1 MVVQM
6 VFIEVGSND
15 YLEPLAE
22 QPPRKFHTDG
32 VGLLGGNLP
41 RLKGLNDMIALYAAG
56 LVVTP
61 LGALHIAAGVLHA
74 TAIQTAF
81 K

>member
-1 MVVQM
+1 M

-32 VGLLGGNLP
+32 VGLLRGKLP
-41 RLKGLNDMIALYAAG
+41 RLKRLNDMIALYAAG

-61 LGALHIAAGVLHA
+61 LGAFHIPCGIFDAHA
-74 TAIQTAF
+74 V
-81 K
+81 

>member
-15 YLEPLAE
+15 YLEPLSE
-22 QPPRKFHTDG
+22 QPSRKLYTDG
-32 VGLLGGNLP
+32 VGLLRGNLT
-41 RLKGLNDMIALYAAG
+41 RLKGLDNVIALYAAG

-61 LGALHIAAGVLHA
+61 LGAFHIPCGIFDAHA
-74 TAIQTAF
+74 V
-81 K
+81 